1 LKIKGGIMPISIH
14 GKEYVLVNERLDEF
28 LSENPKATVETILAK
43 QDAMTDTATG
53 DMCNQYVVQAKI
65 IPNPLEEPEVYY
77 TGYAEERDNNGF
89 INKTS
94 ALENAETSALGR
106 ALAFAGYGSAQSIAS
121 GEEVLRATQV
131 QKNFNPTTTS
141 LDKLDRLK
149 NKLYKENKIDDKMNL
164 KYTKKRSAG
173 MTIKQVT
180 ETQAYFED
188 MDKNAKPLKEPNS
201 AQVVIDK
208 PKKTGGK

>member
-1 LKIKGGIMPISIH
+1 MPINIH

-28 LSENPKATVETILAK
+28 LSENPKATIETVLAK
-43 QDAMTDTATG
+43 QDTIMDTATG
-53 DMCNQYVVQAKI
+53 DPCNQYVVHAKI

-121 GEEVLRATQV
+121 GEEILRAKQV
-131 QKNFNPTTTS
+131 QKEFQPTTTA
-141 LDKLDRLK
+141 LDKLDRAMNKCLK
-149 NKLYKENKIDDKMNL
+149 QNLIDDKAVL
-164 KYTKKRSAG
+164 QYRKKREAG
-173 MTIKQVT
+173 MTKKAV
-180 ETQAYFED
+180 ETGQAYFD
-188 MDKNAKPLKEPNS
+188 RLLKEAPPLQKPNS
-201 AQVVIDK
+201 EQ
-208 PKKTGGK
+208 KKEKK

>member
-1 LKIKGGIMPISIH
+1 MPISIH

-53 DMCNQYVVQAKI
+53 DMCNQYIVQAKI

-131 QKNFNPTTTS
+131 RKNIDPTTTS

-180 ETQAYFED
+180 ETQSYFED
-188 MDKNAKPLKEPNS
+188 MDKNAKPLQEPNS
-201 AQVVIDK
+201 VQ
-208 PKKTGGK
+208 KKTRGK

>member
-1 LKIKGGIMPISIH
+1 MPISIH

-28 LSENPKATVETILAK
+28 LSENPKATVETLLTK

-65 IPNPLEEPEVYY
+65 IPNPIEEPEVYY

-131 QKNFNPTTTS
+131 RKNIDPTTTS

-188 MDKNAKPLKEPNS
+188 MDKNAEPLSVPNS
-201 AQVVIDK
+201 AQ
-208 PKKTGGK
+208 KKTGAK

>member
-1 LKIKGGIMPISIH
+1 MPISIH

-28 LSENPKATVETILAK
+28 LSENPKATVETNLAK
-43 QDAMTDTATG
+43 QNAMTDTATG
-53 DMCNQYVVQAKI
+53 DMCNQYIVQAKI
-65 IPNPLEEPEVYY
+65 IPNPIEEPEVFY

-131 QKNFNPTTTS
+131 RKNIDPTTTS

-149 NKLYKENKIDDKMNL
+149 NKLYKENKIDDNMNL

-180 ETQAYFED
+180 ETQNYFED
-188 MDKNAKPLKEPNS
+188 MDKNAKPLDKPNS
-201 AQVVIDK
+201 AL
-208 PKKTGGK
+208 KKVGAK

>member
-1 LKIKGGIMPISIH
+1 MPISIH

>member
-1 LKIKGGIMPISIH
+1 MPINIH

-28 LSENPKATVETILAK
+28 LAENPKATIETVIAK
-43 QDAMTDTATG
+43 QDSIIDTATG
-53 DMCNQYVVQAKI
+53 DPCNQYIVHAKI

-121 GEEVLRATQV
+121 GEEVLRAQQV
-131 QKNFNPTTTS
+131 QKQFQPTTTS
-141 LDKLDRLK
+141 LDKLDRAM
-149 NKLYKENKIDDKMNL
+149 NKCAKQNLIDDKAIL
-164 KYTKKRSAG
+164 QYRKKREAG
-173 MTIKQVT
+173 MTKKQVETGQKYFDKLLAEAPPLT
-180 ETQAYFED
+180 E
-188 MDKNAKPLKEPNS
+188 KNSKQKGAK
-201 AQVVIDK
+201 
-208 PKKTGGK
+208 